1 LRDYATISS
10 MQNRPLP
17 QGKRLR
23 TGRVSL
29 PHHIYLVTAV
39 TQSRTRIFIR
49 HPAATIAAQCF
60 YADTVTRHVD
70 TLAFV
75 VMPDH
80 IHWLMQLTGN
90 TSLSETTRIYK
101 ARVSL
106 LLGERVWQRGF
117 HDHALRAEEDIAGVA
132 RYIVANPLRA
142 GLCKKI
148 GDYPYW
154 NAIWL

>member
-1 LRDYATISS
+1 
-10 MQNRPLP
+10 MQNRSLP

-39 TQSRTRIFIR
+39 TQSRARIFVQ
-49 HPAATIAAQCF
+49 HPAAAIAAQCF
-60 YADTVTRHVD
+60 YANTVTRHAD

-80 IHWLMQLTGN
+80 IHWLMQLKGN
-90 TSLSETTRIYK
+90 ASLSEAVRLYK

-106 LLGERVWQRGF
+106 LLGGRIWQRGF
-117 HDHALRAEEDIAGVA
+117 HDHALRAEENLANTA
-132 RYIVANPLRA
+132 RYLVANPLRA
-142 GLCKKI
+142 GLCNKI